1 MRFWSGLATMALS
14 VSLLAA
20 CGGGSSGSKTAQLRL
35 LNASVGY
42 PSLDLSVNS
51 TVQNAAVAY
60 GAAGSYANVTTD
72 AITTAITVAG
82 SSNTLSSS
90 SRSLTKDT
98 HYTLVGYGWQGA
110 LKTALVQEDVAAAD
124 ANKAKLMVLNLAVD
138 AGSVDVYLTGN
149 TDALADASAVT
160 SNVPGGAGSAYTVVG
175 SGTYRLRVTG
185 ANDKDDLRLDVT
197 GVALD
202 STKVAVLALTSGP
215 GGVLVNGVLLP
226 QQAASSTLA
235 NTLARVR
242 VVAAVSGNGTVTANV
257 NGTALA
263 SGVTSPYVPLKYS
276 QIAAG
281 TNQTV
286 VVGVNGVAVAVPNQT
301 LAAGSDYTLL
311 VSGNSASPSVNL
323 VSDDN
328 RLPTLSTNA
337 KIRIINGLSGVATPL
352 NLAVDFSPVAVNV
365 VQGSAS
371 SFISIAANASAQ
383 LDVTS
388 PLPAFT
394 AIKQTAVSLTA
405 KNLYTVFL
413 FGDVSPAM
421 VLRKER

>member
-226 QQAASSTLA
+226 QQAASTTLA

-263 SGVTSPYVPLKYS
+263 SGVTSP
-276 QIAAG
+276 
-281 TNQTV
+281 
-286 VVGVNGVAVAVPNQT
+286 
-301 LAAGSDYTLL
+301 
-311 VSGNSASPSVNL
+311 
-323 VSDDN
+323 
-328 RLPTLSTNA
+328 
-337 KIRIINGLSGVATPL
+337 
-352 NLAVDFSPVAVNV
+352 
-365 VQGSAS
+365 
-371 SFISIAANASAQ
+371 
-383 LDVTS
+383 
-388 PLPAFT
+388 
-394 AIKQTAVSLTA
+394 
-405 KNLYTVFL
+405 
-413 FGDVSPAM
+413 
-421 VLRKER
+421 